1 MSGPRLCREDG
12 RCSQEMTL
20 IAARRDFVSRAWALQ
35 VPGGL
40 KIPYRR
46 PGAARTMRGQG
57 RTQTQ
62 IA

>member
-40 KIPYRR
+40 VPYRR
-46 PGAARTMRGQG
+46 SGSARTMRGQVRAQT
-57 RTQTQ
+57 RTV
-62 IA
+62 